1 MSSNYPSLR
10 RPTTATP
17 LAINLK
23 TTATMNLNEASG
35 VRSLATLLLHTDE
48 QEQDLTYSKYMEYST
63 KVRRTL
69 THANSQEEAL
79 MTIDSLKRL
88 GIDYIFRQEITSII
102 NSFYVRH
109 GETYMGPSGDLFQ
122 VTLAFR
128 LLREAGYDV
137 SSDIFDR
144 FTDSRGDFN
153 PSLSQDIR
161 GILSLHDASYLNK
174 GEDVLYKANE
184 FAAKHLKSSISNLE
198 PNLAALVTHTLDH
211 PYHMS
216 LQQYKSCYHLSYR
229 QGCFGRNSS
238 AMEELAAMDF
248 NLNQL
253 LHQKELEQIASW
265 WRNSRLAE
273 ELPLARDQLQKWYF
287 FSTILLPDPQF
298 SEYRIQLAKAIAFIY
313 LIDDIYDVMG
323 SLDELSL
330 FTEAIDKWEHPD
342 SISLPHYMK
351 ACYKAL
357 YDVTNQIADTISQE
371 RGWNPINS
379 MKKSWAK
386 LCNAFMVEARWFTAK
401 QVPMTSTYLKNAVI
415 STGLHIVLVHIF
427 FLIGQGI
434 TKETVEVIES
444 DPGLI
449 TCPATILRLWD
460 DLGSAKDE
468 NQEGFDGSY
477 IDCYMK
483 ENPQCSVDD
492 AREHVMDLI
501 SKTWEA
507 LNKECFSSRLFSPD
521 FIQASLNSA
530 RMARVAYSY
539 DDQQRLPM
547 LEEYVKLLL
556 SGKK

>member
-1 MSSNYPSLR
+1 M
-10 RPTTATP
+10 
-17 LAINLK
+17 NLK
-23 TTATMNLNEASG
+23 EASG
-35 VRSLATLLLHTDE
+35 ARPLATLLLHTDK
-48 QEQDLTYSKYMEYST
+48 QEQDLTYNKYMESST

-102 NSFYVRH
+102 DSFYVRH
-109 GETYMGPSGDLFQ
+109 GETYMGHSRDLFQ

-144 FTDSRGDFN
+144 FTDSRGEFN

-211 PYHMS
+211 PYHRS
-216 LQQYKSCYHLSYR
+216 LQQYKACYHLSYR

-238 AMEELAAMDF
+238 AMEELAVMDF

-265 WRNSRLAE
+265 WKNSRLAE
-273 ELPLARDQLQKWYF
+273 ELPLARDQLQKWYLL
-287 FSTILLPDPQF
+287 STILLPDPQF

-330 FTEAIDKWEHPD
+330 FTEAITKWEHPD
-342 SISLPHYMK
+342 IISLPHYMK

-357 YDVTNQIADTISQE
+357 YDVTNQIAERISQVH
-371 RGWNPINS
+371 GWNPINS
-379 MKKSWAK
+379 LKKSWAK

-401 QVPMTSTYLKNAVI
+401 QVPMTSTYLKNGVI
-415 STGLHIVLVHIF
+415 STGLH
-427 FLIGQGI
+427 
-434 TKETVEVIES
+434 
-444 DPGLI
+444 
-449 TCPATILRLWD
+449 
-460 DLGSAKDE
+460 DE

-477 IDCYMK
+477 VDCYMK

-530 RMARVAYSY
+530 RMVRPLYSY
-539 DDQQRLPM
+539 DDQQKLPM
-547 LEEYVKLLL
+547 LEEYIKLLL
-556 SGKK
+556 FGKK

>member
-1 MSSNYPSLR
+1 M
-10 RPTTATP
+10 
-17 LAINLK
+17 NLK
-23 TTATMNLNEASG
+23 EASG
-35 VRSLATLLLHTDE
+35 ARPLATLLLHTDK
-48 QEQDLTYSKYMEYST
+48 QEQASDLTYNKYMESST

-102 NSFYVRH
+102 DSFYVRH
-109 GETYMGPSGDLFQ
+109 GETYMGHSRDLFQ

-144 FTDSRGDFN
+144 FTDSRGEFN

-211 PYHMS
+211 PYHRS
-216 LQQYKSCYHLSYR
+216 LQQYKARYHLSYR

-238 AMEELAAMDF
+238 AMEELAVMDF

-265 WRNSRLAE
+265 WKNSRLAE
-273 ELPLARDQLQKWYF
+273 ELPLARDQLQKWYLL
-287 FSTILLPDPQF
+287 STILLPDPQF

-330 FTEAIDKWEHPD
+330 FTEAINKWEHPD

-371 RGWNPINS
+371 HGWNPINS
-379 MKKSWAK
+379 LKKSWAK

-401 QVPMTSTYLKNAVI
+401 QVPMTSTYLKNGVI
-415 STGLHIVLVHIF
+415 STGLHVGLVHIF
-427 FLIGQGI
+427 FLLGQGI

-477 IDCYMK
+477 VDCYMK

-507 LNKECFSSRLFSPD
+507 LNKECFSSRLFSQD

-530 RMARVAYSY
+530 RMVRPAYSY
-539 DDQQRLPM
+539 DDQQKLPM
-547 LEEYVKLLL
+547 LEYIKLLL
-556 SGKK
+556 FGKK